1 MECLLRTNMRQ
12 NLQVGRPGRPG
23 RARVLGAA
31 HTCENRRAVIGSVVQ
46 TALPTKNPRDCLDH
60 GQGLHV
66 GRPTPTS
73 SSSCSRRSYSAESG
87 SEIARTTCCSVVHA
101 ARHGLHQ
108 PAQQLRHVRHRQHR
122 RRLGAVRGGARHLQE
137 GRAAPRGG
145 QGAHRLHLVHRAR
158 DRVCRAHRRGG
169 GLGDARQG
177 AAAAAAR
184 QGGDAVLHQG
194 QRRHRVRRRHRG
206 RRPGGRQRRA
216 RRLPA
221 DVPQEGQGV
230 AHRHLAH
237 LLLRQERAV
246 RLARGVHL
254 GAQRGPHPGRGREVL
269 R

>member
-184 QGGDAVLHQG
+184 QGGDAVLAARQHAEKSFATSLENYVPPG
-194 QRRHRVRRRHRG
+194 ARYESIVWNNGTHDLCPYLFSKTLEHDRVTSSALTSTRSSRRSS
-206 RRPGGRQRRA
+206 P
-216 RRLPA
+216 
-221 DVPQEGQGV
+221 
-230 AHRHLAH
+230 
-237 LLLRQERAV
+237 
-246 RLARGVHL
+246 
-254 GAQRGPHPGRGREVL
+254 
-269 R
+269 